1 MANYANNVLVFE
13 SGRTTRL
20 NSTDTITLA
29 GGIIGTPIGASS
41 PSTGAFTT
49 LSSSGLATLNSLS
62 VTGDASVGGDLTV
75 AGDIVSRG
83 AVDVII
89 SDQFLDLAFGNTTTT
104 PATGGLTVSMNRTA
118 GFTASTVTTFVAG
131 SAGVSNPTFT
141 NTDATGSTV
150 LAANDVV
157 AITGS
162 DEASND
168 GLYLVTAVNQNSFP
182 QTVTVAGVGTA
193 AVDAALPF
201 CQSQFTADTGDTAT
215 AYKVDLAVLT
225 FADGTTAF
233 TDAAGNAYAK
243 GTFLTAYATA
253 AVKSDFDGDG
263 DYQVATSTLQSAYN
277 GGNAIVTASSNA
289 ITFTLT
295 SGGFTVNGAG
305 AVDIGN
311 AGTDVGGFAVG
322 TSTFDINATG
332 ALTLDGVGASN
343 VTVTGG
349 ALTVSGA
356 GLNLAGGSGEIDIT
370 TSGSID
376 VNGSGGLDM
385 DLSGAASD
393 ISSTGQNLTIQ
404 TVTSGTLELTSAAS
418 LQATGATQAIFGDDT
433 GTLDFSGS
441 GAVSM
446 AGTTTVAISGSGA
459 VSMESSAAGI
469 RIEAAASND
478 VDLQINNASFLLCD
492 ASANAVDIS
501 RNIIMGQTAA
511 SNTQP
516 TQAVAVELTAGEALQ
531 QGELVYFSAAGAVSK
546 ADADGGAAGDAIRTP
561 VGAAQTG
568 ISNAAAGPIGVGGVV
583 AVRFA
588 ADGDGNAVGKP
599 VYLSAANPGA
609 AVQTAPSGDN
619 DTVYQIGVLHTTSSS
634 NVGLVLWQPALI
646 ADLGA

>member
-1 MANYANNVLVFE
+1 MADYANNLLVFE

-49 LSSSGLATLNSLS
+49 LSSSSLATLSSLS

-131 SAGVSNPTFT
+131 NAGVSNPTFT

-356 GLNLAGGSGEIDIT
+356 GLNLAGRSG
-370 TSGSID
+370 
-376 VNGSGGLDM
+376 
-385 DLSGAASD
+385 
-393 ISSTGQNLTIQ
+393 
-404 TVTSGTLELTSAAS
+404 
-418 LQATGATQAIFGDDT
+418 
-433 GTLDFSGS
+433 
-441 GAVSM
+441 
-446 AGTTTVAISGSGA
+446 
-459 VSMESSAAGI
+459 
-469 RIEAAASND
+469 
-478 VDLQINNASFLLCD
+478 
-492 ASANAVDIS
+492 
-501 RNIIMGQTAA
+501 
-511 SNTQP
+511 
-516 TQAVAVELTAGEALQ
+516 
-531 QGELVYFSAAGAVSK
+531 
-546 ADADGGAAGDAIRTP
+546 
-561 VGAAQTG
+561 
-568 ISNAAAGPIGVGGVV
+568 
-583 AVRFA
+583 
-588 ADGDGNAVGKP
+588 
-599 VYLSAANPGA
+599 
-609 AVQTAPSGDN
+609 
-619 DTVYQIGVLHTTSSS
+619 
-634 NVGLVLWQPALI
+634 
-646 ADLGA
+646 